1 MQGSSRAAPGDAAR
15 APRDVGHPAFLIVG
29 TPRSGTTLV
38 QRLASELEGV
48 RVPPET
54 HFFTDFV
61 TEVLKR
67 WRLPLSG
74 AALREVLDAYAGRHY
89 LRDIPFDADAV
100 TADLDGRCGS
110 LVELYGA
117 IVRHLAGPARI
128 VGEKTPGHLLWWRPL
143 TRALPELKLV
153 AVVRDPRAV
162 ADSWV
167 RLGWGDDPLRAA
179 HRWSSDTRRV
189 LAASKALGPERFL
202 LVRYELLVA
211 DPDAVQTRVA
221 EFLGSPGRPVAPAG
235 RARLDASLVPG
246 WETWKH
252 EALNAVD
259 PAQADRWR
267 ETLAVAQSNDVR
279 ALCRTGMVGLGYGDV
294 LGLAAATGRRLVYP
308 PSAQL
313 RRLRLSARR
322 PWRELEVAR
331 IGRSTAFSR

>member
-1 MQGSSRAAPGDAAR
+1 MSGVR
-15 APRDVGHPAFLIVG
+15 HPAFLIVG

-54 HFFTDFV
+54 HFFTEFV
-61 TEVLKR
+61 TEVLTR
-67 WRLPLSG
+67 WSLPLSG
-74 AALREVLDAYAGRHY
+74 TALREVLDTYAGRRY

-100 TADLDGRCGS
+100 TTDLDGRCGS

-143 TRALPELKLV
+143 TRALPDLKLI

-162 ADSWV
+162 AASWV
-167 RLGWGDDPLRAA
+167 RLGWGDDPFRAA

-211 DPDAVQTRVA
+211 DPDASRAQVA
-221 EFLGSPGRPVAPAG
+221 EFLGTPGSPLAPSTLAP
-235 RARLDASLVPG
+235 LDAALAPG

-252 EALNAVD
+252 DAFNAVD
-259 PAQADRWR
+259 PALAGRWSG
-267 ETLAVAQSNDVR
+267 TLTVTQSNDVR
-279 ALCRTGMVGLGYGDV
+279 ALCRTGMVRLGYEDV
-294 LGLAAATGRRLVYP
+294 LGLAAAIGRRLAFP
-308 PSAQL
+308 PSVQL
-313 RRLRLSARR
+313 RRLRLAARR
-322 PWRELEVAR
+322 PWREMEVAR
-331 IGRSTAFSR
+331 IGRATAFSR